1 MWLAC
6 LFFFFKQKTAY
17 EMRISDW
24 SSTCALPIWLAHFG
38 GDELVLGLRREFGIG
53 QLDRDDRRQPLAHV
67 VTGQVDLLL
76 LEQPRFV
83 RIGVDRAG
91 QRGAECGHVRA
102 AVALR
107 AVDRKSVV

>member
-1 MWLAC
+1 
-6 LFFFFKQKTAY
+6 
-17 EMRISDW
+17 MRISDW
-24 SSTCALPIWLAHFG
+24 SSDVCSSDL
-38 GDELVLGLRREFGIG
+38 
-53 QLDRDDRRQPLAHV
+53 V

-107 AVDRKSVV
+107 DVVGEGEDVLLIAVVPSERDLDADISALAVVRYRIGEPLRLGAL